1 LGINGLEAFS
11 DPIAKDGESQNEAQT
26 FQCEFMGCFWTEQEE
41 DRLEKV
47 IHLKLQ
53 CG

>member
-1 LGINGLEAFS
+1 
-11 DPIAKDGESQNEAQT
+11 
-26 FQCEFMGCFWTEQEE
+26 MGCFWTEQEE

-47 IHLKLQ
+47 IHLKLR